1 MTPSTRRMKPV
12 AAIERWLYRIDGAD
26 YGPVSTDELL
36 DAMMKRKVTLETQV
50 CSLASRKWGRASDHA
65 LLRDF
70 FDKCEQRWRAE
81 AFDTDADNHVRRLAK
96 ARQRRRRFWYVV
108 AAALVVAVGFGGWVV
123 WRLGQAQP
131 LGLDKLAH
139 LPSLGRLA
147 VADVVEREP
156 PPVPIVAG
164 TPVARLGEPET
175 YDTAGIALEGD
186 PAVEQKVTTM
196 AFTEDGRVVGISKVE
211 LDRVLE
217 SAKANLHGCAKAAA
231 SKDADFHGTR
241 VGFTVSPGGLKG
253 MTVGDE
259 VKNNGAFKACVKGAL
274 GRVPVP
280 VYEGGDRRVTIPIKI
295 GR

>member
-12 AAIERWLYRIDGAD
+12 AAIERWLYRVDGAD

-36 DAMMKRKVTLETQV
+36 DAMLARKVTLETQV
-50 CSLASRKWGRASDHA
+50 CSLMSRKWGRASDHA

-70 FDKCEQRWRAE
+70 HHKCEQRWRAE
-81 AFDTDADNHVRRLAK
+81 AFDTEADNQVRRLAK
-96 ARQRRRRFWYVV
+96 ARQRRRRFWYAV
-108 AAALVVAVGFGGWVV
+108 AAAVVVAIGFGGWVV

-131 LGLDKLAH
+131 LGLDKLAR
-139 LPSLGRLA
+139 LPNLGRLV

-156 PPVPIVAG
+156 PRVPIVAG

-175 YDTAGIALEGD
+175 YDTAGVALEGE
-186 PAVEQKVTTM
+186 ATAESKVTRM

-211 LDRVLE
+211 LDGVLE
-217 SAKANLHGCAKAAA
+217 SAKANLHGCARAAA
-231 SKDADFHGTR
+231 SKDAGFHGTR
-241 VGFTVSPGGLKG
+241 VGFTVSPGRLTG

-259 VKNNGAFKACVKGAL
+259 VKNNGAFKACVKAAL
-274 GRVPVP
+274 SRVPVP
-280 VYEGGDRRVTIPIKI
+280 MYEGGDRRVTIPIKI